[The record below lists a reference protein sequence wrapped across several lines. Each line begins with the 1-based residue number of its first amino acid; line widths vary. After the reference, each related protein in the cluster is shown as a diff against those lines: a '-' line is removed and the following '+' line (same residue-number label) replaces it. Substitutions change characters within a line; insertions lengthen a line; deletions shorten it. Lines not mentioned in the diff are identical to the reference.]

1 VQRYIFVVNNI
12 SVSKRLIIFAN
23 RMRLCFL
30 RCLAKRSKKI
40 EEVYTQQVFP
50 NKEDSLKLFVGFMS
64 IFISGLGIIYGI

>member
-1 VQRYIFVVNNI
+1 
-12 SVSKRLIIFAN
+12 
-23 RMRLCFL
+23 MRLCFL